1 MPQSVTL
8 SAGPDGLPSLLFKRL
23 RNSLVS
29 PLTIVF
35 NQLLSVAAIPEDW
48 KKARFEKKVH
58 QDKLEIILQ
67 SH

>member
-48 KKARFEKKVH
+48 KRPVLKKRC
-58 QDKLEIILQ
+58 IRTN
-67 SH
+67 